1 MNPSCSQAP
10 AIQGRHGHLIS
21 LTPLVVSDSS
31 GMRAT
36 FQHGF
41 HYTYC
46 SSRKRSTGTQIQ
58 PKQIKRDSDCS
69 QFCTHPL
76 NNRLFEGTV
85 VLYNLTGEICMT
97 KQPRWILWTGGQL
110 SVSYSMF
117 PFTSFSHFHFSLS
130 PAALGLHIPVKC
142 SRKALIQT
150 HFLKWCFSNI
160 NLHTNHWGPG

>member
-1 MNPSCSQAP
+1 MFLLQLTKRHALSPCSTLSDAEIVLDSLCASSDPVNPSCSQAP

-21 LTPLVVSDSS
+21 LTPLAVSDSS

-58 PKQIKRDSDCS
+58 PKQIKRDSGCS

-97 KQPRWILWTGGQL
+97 KQPGWIL
-110 SVSYSMF
+110 
-117 PFTSFSHFHFSLS
+117 
-130 PAALGLHIPVKC
+130 
-142 SRKALIQT
+142 
-150 HFLKWCFSNI
+150 
-160 NLHTNHWGPG
+160 